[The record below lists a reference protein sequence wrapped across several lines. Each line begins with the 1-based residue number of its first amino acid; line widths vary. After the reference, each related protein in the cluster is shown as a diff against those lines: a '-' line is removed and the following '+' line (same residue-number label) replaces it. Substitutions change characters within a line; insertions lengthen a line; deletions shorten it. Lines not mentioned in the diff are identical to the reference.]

1 MQEINWPYSFSEVSQ
16 DKSTWRTST
25 TSPIWELAGIDG
37 TVTGALR
44 PHPGMKEC
52 WTFRY
57 DQVAGADFGGTNPYV
72 AAPQFG
78 EIQDFWCFTCK
89 IGASKLTYGV
99 VYVVKRPT
107 GGQLDLIIE
116 GWRTDSNSFYQ
127 RAILVGQTTSIGPA
141 GLVNVTPTPRV
152 VYITIKGLP
161 GYAVTFPTGSVNI
174 VSSGPGAKP
183 LGAWESTSQTN
194 FLPTITQLPDPS
206 ISANPPGSFVV
217 YSTSGGTA
225 PAGAN
230 GWQDTTT
237 RWNTATSQKEGD
249 YAFAVQFE
257 DSLTGRRS
265 QLSDSV
271 PVTFSG
277 NNRKFTAVGVVDTAK
292 YDTVKIWRS
301 VRTTNAAGVF
311 AAGILQLEAVFK
323 ASDQAI
329 TTSGPTWTPALPAS
343 VVKWAY
349 AVQKDDRQLVM
360 QDTFQDKPAFLSTV
374 PYGGA
379 SASYQSQLFVSAI
392 DGQASD
398 KEDQMRS
405 VGEIRW
411 SSATD
416 GSYELF
422 APKARWTPE
431 IHGDDPIAFKQAG
444 QILLGFSKSRVFF
457 IIRDGAFVRVSTAH
471 NGYGITG
478 KYAAETVGPMVY
490 YLTKQGMRAV
500 YPDGRLDEV
509 GAIDWLI
516 TSDWDDDLAGMSM
529 AYDTSSAALYVLNP
543 AKKRAVVMWFAS
555 GMCSEMHYFPF
566 KKCARGYFPQK
577 SDFPDSAVF
586 LYSPSLDSD
595 VSVVSYVPAQFRP
608 RLMRI
613 ADDPLDRIRTP
624 PGGTYEGCHYGLVD
638 GNCDRNIND
647 IRLEGQINSPNG
659 DYFEMSWA
667 NRGANGWTPDWTIL
681 GSYCCIM
688 GDGSIGFYASG
699 DILKYYEII
708 GYKFVS
714 GRHNVVLRV
723 PEKSDWFVLDQD
735 QLRDPQQLA
744 VNPVVVKVGTSVM
757 PGLVPETGFLTNKQ
771 IDSIGVL
778 LSGVCLSNSV
788 NKTLNPEAIFAR
800 WFGMVYKGDYDTN
813 PYPVSIALPLNPS
826 RQQNVISIVDGGS
839 PIHASFEKIL
849 NPFQSV
855 TFLSNAVGFNFRLLA
870 MNVRG
875 RILQTERN
883 KNSYA

>member
-52 WTFRY
+52 WQFQY
-57 DQVAGADFGGTNPYV
+57 DLVAGADFGGTNPYV
-72 AAPQFG
+72 GTAQYA

-89 IGASKLTYGV
+89 IGSSKLTYGV

-107 GGQLDLIIE
+107 GFLRDLIIE
-116 GWRTDSNSFYQ
+116 GYRTDTNTYYQ
-127 RAILVGQTTSIGPA
+127 KAILVGQSSTSEIGVG

-161 GYAVTFPTGSVNI
+161 GYAVTFPTGGVNI
-174 VSSGPGAKP
+174 VASGPGVKP
-183 LGAWESTSQTN
+183 LGAWELTSQTN

-206 ISANPPGSFVV
+206 NSANPPGSFVV
-217 YSTSGGTA
+217 YSTTGGTA
-225 PAGAN
+225 PGGAN
-230 GWQDTTT
+230 GWQDTTA
-237 RWNTATSQKEGD
+237 RWNAATSQKEGD
-249 YAFAVQFE
+249 YSFAVQFE

-271 PVTFSG
+271 PVTFAG
-277 NNRKFTAVGVVDTAK
+277 VNRKFTAVGVVDTNK

-323 ASDQAI
+323 ASDQSI
-329 TTSGPTWTPALPAS
+329 TTASPTYPAG

-360 QDTFQDKPAFLSTV
+360 QDTFQDKPAFLSAV

-379 SASYQSQLFVSAI
+379 SASYQSQLFVSSI
-392 DGQASD
+392 NGQASD

-490 YLTKQGMRAV
+490 YLTSQGMRAV

-516 TSDWDDDLAGMSM
+516 TNDWDDDLSSMSM

-543 AKKRAVVMWFAS
+543 NKNRAVVMWFAS

-577 SDFPDSAVF
+577 AEFPDSAVF
-586 LYSPSLDSD
+586 LYSPSLDND
-595 VSVVSYVPAQFRP
+595 GSVASYVPSSFRP

-613 ADDPLDRIRTP
+613 SADPLDKAWNP
-624 PGGTYEGCHYGLVD
+624 PGGTYEGCHYGLID
-638 GNCDRNIND
+638 GASDRNVNMESD
-647 IRLEGQINSPNG
+647 GQLVSPNG
-659 DYFEMSWA
+659 TYEIVSWA
-667 NRGANGWTPDWTIL
+667 SRGVTGWTPDWTIL

-688 GDGSIGFYASG
+688 GDGNIGFNMNG
-699 DILKYYEII
+699 DVLKYYEII
-708 GYKFVS
+708 GYKFS
-714 GRHNVVLRV
+714 GGRHQLVLRI
-723 PEKSDWFVLDQD
+723 PEKSDWIFASQIDEFK
-735 QLRDPQQLA
+735 DPQQLTI
-744 VNPVVVKVGTSVM
+744 NPVVVKVGTSIM
-757 PGLVPETGFLTNKQ
+757 PGLIPETGFLTNKQ
-771 IDSIGVL
+771 IDSMGVL
-778 LSGVCLSNSV
+778 LSGVCLSPGVQN
-788 NKTLNPEAIFAR
+788 TLNPDATFAR
-800 WFGMVYKGDYDTN
+800 WFGMVYKGDYDTDE
-813 PYPVSIALPLNPS
+813 YPVSIALPLNPS
-826 RQQNVISIVDGGS
+826 KQQNVISIIDGGS
-839 PIHASFEKIL
+839 PVHASFEKIL